1 MDYKTHTMKLQKECN
16 DCNNKGY
23 INTYNTLINKQ
34 EIQRCDNC
42 KIYKNDIQAMEQ
54 YSKCSN
60 T

>member
-1 MDYKTHTMKLQKECN
+1 MKLQKECN

-54 YSKCSN
+54 YSKCNN